1 LHVFFR
7 FHPPKFSHN
16 RFNPYFFLLLFF
28 FFAKFSKL
36 ELFYLIQFFK
46 NWIIMVSWPGSIV
59 ISVASSL
66 FCFFFQFHPLILG
79 WLRIR
84 LHNFFRFAFYEVTPA
99 SWLGSRVWSINLSW
113 LMWFFHV
120 IFTCFF
126 FFLQFHSSTL
136 SWLRIEVYNLF

>member
-1 LHVFFR
+1 
-7 FHPPKFSHN
+7 
-16 RFNPYFFLLLFF
+16 LLFF

-36 ELFYLIQFFK
+36 ELFNLIQFFK
-46 NWIIMVSWPGSIV
+46 NWIIMVSWPRSMV
-59 ISVASSL
+59 ISVTSSL
-66 FCFFFQFHPLILG
+66 FFFFQFHPLILG

-126 FFLQFHSSTL
+126 FFCNFILQHWVDWELRFIIYFNFFSILL
-136 SWLRIEVYNLF
+136 SWSHDEG